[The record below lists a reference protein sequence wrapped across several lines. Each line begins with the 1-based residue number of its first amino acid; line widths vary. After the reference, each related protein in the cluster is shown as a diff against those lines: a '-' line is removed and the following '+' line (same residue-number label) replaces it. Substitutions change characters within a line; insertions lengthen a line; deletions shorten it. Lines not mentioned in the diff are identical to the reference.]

1 MSNQTLNRNLAKV
14 WSRKAIYHVRAL
26 TQLRECKKLSGA
38 NFTLVET
45 PLRIH
50 TGRWFLS
57 RVCRVILCLGEVFP
71 TCQPHSSHS
80 AGKFVPSCL
89 STSDRGLRLSCHK
102 SSYDIY
108 ETAKMSNIA
117 INLSQPSLAELSMKS
132 FSLFVWWRLKDV
144 RSSLIAHRFVIN
156 KRHTVFTIATDRFSK
171 QERIYTLKWKSTL
184 IQCMYTFIGTVNVCT
199 GILTLGISLAV
210 KWVPYIKF
218 EETARINTNK
228 NKARVI
234 PPPLV
239 RGQPQHLSYPVYEIG
254 AKLSPCHFSCMPGK
268 SHQSSID
275 YYPEPLMNWNCLSLI
290 TCWLLENS
298 VTESLTPSKLNLTDC
313 PLPSIFILPDDDST
327 CVRRKKL

>member
-80 AGKFVPSCL
+80 AGKFVPSCV

-117 INLSQPSLAELSMKS
+117 INLSRPSLAEFSMKS
-132 FSLFVWWRLKDV
+132 FSLFIWWRLKDV
-144 RSSLIAHRFVIN
+144 RSSFIAHRFVIN
-156 KRHTVFTIATDRFSK
+156 KTHTVFTISTDRFSK
-171 QERIYTLKWKSTL
+171 QE
-184 IQCMYTFIGTVNVCT
+184 QNVCT
-199 GILTLGISLAV
+199 H
-210 KWVPYIKF
+210 WN
-218 EETARINTNK
+218 E
-228 NKARVI
+228 RV
-234 PPPLV
+234 L
-239 RGQPQHLSYPVYEIG
+239 
-254 AKLSPCHFSCMPGK
+254 
-268 SHQSSID
+268 
-275 YYPEPLMNWNCLSLI
+275 
-290 TCWLLENS
+290 
-298 VTESLTPSKLNLTDC
+298 
-313 PLPSIFILPDDDST
+313 
-327 CVRRKKL
+327 